1 MKQQRNLRRR
11 ERKSNSLFLA
21 IPALLLLS
29 AGWSIGCSSDSE
41 SDQWQTPTEWVLL
54 IAQEDKRVNSRC
66 QLLNDIA
73 RAQLAAGEKEQAL
86 QTLQPALE
94 LIHEAVDIGAENTSI
109 IDTLILLREVETAV
123 QTAKDFRS
131 PVLTDP
137 AFKAIALELIKTG
150 KISEAVEAVQ
160 NLENERSAIRVYESV
175 VESLVQQGQQQ
186 QALEFVEQIPQL
198 NHKGAALC
206 ALAMVYH
213 KQGDSQK
220 AFELLKPIA
229 DWYQKVDDQTVVDRY
244 MTRRDQLM
252 VKLAAAY
259 ARGGNSKRALEIIAL
274 FKDRDFA
281 AVLGYRSVISSL
293 LAFGDVDQ
301 ALEIANKISVPQSR
315 NAELVKIAEHIARE
329 SGDYEQALEIVNQI
343 QISKLQYSTGKFL
356 ALMNIST
363 IIARD
368 SGDFEWAM
376 KVADEIKGR
385 EIEIAAYRKPALE
398 EIATLAAKTGNE
410 AQTMAVVEKISQMYH
425 LRDRPLSLNNV
436 AFHLVENG
444 HLKSAMKVVEM
455 IQSPEQKKHVWD
467 AIASNYARSGK
478 TEKAIEFAQKNQT
491 KTDQDSALLL
501 VASHLSEAGKSDEAL
516 KIATQVPG
524 SSRTNS
530 SIKVMVLERIASE
543 LLRKGDASKGLMALD
558 EAVSVALESNDGI
571 FPTLGI
577 IPLACEPL
585 TAAQQK
591 EADKDIVTPLKKSFT
606 PEESRVAK
614 RLMKA
619 IPLKSPHPM

>member
-436 AFHLVENG
+436 
-444 HLKSAMKVVEM
+444 

>member
-109 IDTLILLREVETAV
+109 IDTLILLGEVETAV

-259 ARGGNSKRALEIIAL
+259 ARGGNSKRALEI
-274 FKDRDFA
+274 
-281 AVLGYRSVISSL
+281 
-293 LAFGDVDQ
+293 
-301 ALEIANKISVPQSR
+301 ANKISVPQSR
-315 NAELVKIAEHIARE
+315 NAELAKIAEHIARE

-385 EIEIAAYRKPALE
+385 ESEIAAYRKPALE

-491 KTDQDSALLL
+491 KTDHDSALLL

-516 KIATQVPG
+516 KIATQVPA

-530 SIKVMVLERIASE
+530 SIKVMVLERIALE

>member
-1 MKQQRNLRRR
+1 MDYRYAD
-11 ERKSNSLFLA
+11 F
-21 IPALLLLS
+21 
-29 AGWSIGCSSDSE
+29 IG
-41 SDQWQTPTEWVLL
+41 
-54 IAQEDKRVNSRC
+54 
-66 QLLNDIA
+66 
-73 RAQLAAGEKEQAL
+73 
-86 QTLQPALE
+86 
-94 LIHEAVDIGAENTSI
+94 
-109 IDTLILLREVETAV
+109 EVETAV

-259 ARGGNSKRALEIIAL
+259 ARGGNSKRALEI
-274 FKDRDFA
+274 
-281 AVLGYRSVISSL
+281 
-293 LAFGDVDQ
+293 
-301 ALEIANKISVPQSR
+301 ANKISVPQSR
-315 NAELVKIAEHIARE
+315 NAELAKIAEHIARE

-385 EIEIAAYRKPALE
+385 ESEIAAYRKPALE

-491 KTDQDSALLL
+491 KTDHDSALLL

-516 KIATQVPG
+516 KIATQVPA

-530 SIKVMVLERIASE
+530 SIKVMVLERIALE